1 MFIYTISLEQISTG
15 KVSTS
20 MLVRKAT
27 EADARAYAEAAIA
40 GQSDLRVA
48 KIEAR
53 EARP

>member
-15 KVSTS
+15 KIVPS

-27 EADARAYAEAAIA
+27 EAEARAYAEAAIA
-40 GQSDLRVA
+40 GQSDLRIA

-53 EARP
+53 EAEP